1 MKIKLLIIILVVIVL
16 TILLFFVLYKTYK
29 EKYTIDKQNIPDK
42 IDIVYT
48 WVEATPE
55 FNKEKEYWYEKETDK
70 NYEKPSDIRYKDQE
84 ELKYSLRSIEKY
96 FPNYNN
102 IYLIVKDNQY
112 PKYLKRQNNKLH
124 IIKHSDI
131 IPKEYLPTFNSRAI
145 EAYLHHIPNLSEY
158 YIYCNDD
165 VMFLKTTDPSYF
177 IDNRGI
183 PYTIFTNT
191 KINKENNN
199 SLNLNS
205 NSFRCGLS
213 FNSNI
218 LDKITKEEDRYEIS
232 HSPMIYRKSYDYE
245 IEKFFKK
252 YYNDNENINAFDKTG
267 MSRFR
272 RCDDLYL
279 VSVIKPYLYKNWFD
293 SKSKESESTFVKDFN
308 PNNKID
314 SRFLNMEFVN
324 NNNDYINF
332 MNKKYKEK
340 SSFEI

>member
-1 MKIKLLIIILVVIVL
+1 MKIKLIVIILIIAIIIGLLVFL
-16 TILLFFVLYKTYK
+16 LYKNYK
-29 EKYTIDKQNIPDK
+29 EKYTIDNQNIPDK

-55 FNKEKEYWYEKETDK
+55 FNKEKEYWYKKNK
-70 NYEKPSDIRYKDQE
+70 NYEKPSDIRYKDHE
-84 ELKYSLRSIEKY
+84 ELKYSLRSIEMY
-96 FPNYNN
+96 FPYYNN
-102 IYLIVKDNQY
+102 IYLVVKDDQY
-112 PKYLKRQNNKLH
+112 PKYLNRQNSKLH
-124 IIKHSDI
+124 VIKHSDI

-145 EAYLHHIPNLSEY
+145 EAYLHHIPNLTEY

-165 VMFLKTTDPSYF
+165 VMFLKETKPSYF
-177 IDNRGI
+177 IDERGI
-183 PYTIFTNT
+183 PYTISTNS
-191 KINKENNN
+191 KIPREPN
-199 SLNLNS
+199 SNLILNS

-218 LDKITKEEDRYEIS
+218 LDKITKEENRYEIS
-232 HSPMIYRKSYDYE
+232 HSPMMYRKSYDYE

-252 YYNDNENINAFDKTG
+252 YYNDNDNDNVFDKTG

-293 SKSKESESTFVKDFN
+293 SKTKLSESTFVTDFN
-308 PNNKID
+308 LNNKVN
-314 SRFLNMEFVN
+314 SRFLNMEHVN
-324 NNNDYINF
+324 NENEYIEF
-332 MNKKYKEK
+332 MNKKYKKK